1 MKFKKGDRVYSYTHG
16 WGEIE
21 SLVSVSAWIEYD
33 SGLLRFTN
41 TKFISFTEY
50 DLESGGFSQ
59 ERPEPKLE
67 VGKSYRLKK
76 GPCVV
81 ICKRNKY
88 NSYGIQA
95 DKWSN
100 EIKCSVPEDWKEI
113 PESEVIALL
122 EKECVRWGGVN
133 WKGVNIKECLSNPN
147 YINSNKGLCS
157 IRINISEIW
166 NKNGC
171 IFKDGVWAEKLE
183 SQIEE
188 GQMIWVKDDDSAW
201 TYLEFNTYPDEND
214 STIDY
219 WDEYSIINPYPG
231 SIEARAIEL
240 LRGVMS
246 GDGKNAD
253 IFGKAWEFLDEI
265 ESYKN
270 QN

>member
-100 EIKCSVPEDWKEI
+100 EIKCSVPEEWQEI
-113 PESEVIALL
+113 PESEAIELL
-122 EKECVRWGGVN
+122 ERECVRWGGEG
-133 WKGVNIKECLSNPN
+133 WKDAKVVCLYSPEGNLSNTGK
-147 YINSNKGLCS
+147 YITS
-157 IRINISEIW
+157 ITTYEIW

-183 SQIEE
+183 EPDIKE
-188 GQMIWVKDDDSAW
+188 GQMIWVRDREDGD
-201 TYLEFNTYPDEND
+201 YGEVLEWQFVEFVEIEEDTVFGRYAGE
-214 STIDY
+214 SVELS
-219 WDEYSIINPYPG
+219 WDEYSILNPYHD

-240 LRGVMS
+240 LRKIS
-246 GDGKNAD
+246 ENLSL
-253 IFGKAWEFLDEI
+253 IHI
-265 ESYKN
+265 
-270 QN
+270 